1 MDANND
7 GVVSFGE
14 VAAKTQDPSLF
25 EDWITSVETSL
36 QNIIQDENGMCAS

>member
-25 EDWITSVETSL
+25 EDWITSVETNL
-36 QNIIQDENGMCAS
+36 QDDIQEDNGMCAS